1 MKTIEKR
8 ELLTAAETGGRL
20 MRTEIWVPAE
30 HVDPDAE
37 TRFELVRGRM
47 VLERDGRQHVL
58 LAGERAR
65 VPPGARYRW
74 SNGGTARD
82 HGGGDQRA
90 SRRVSSCRERTPS
103 FA

>member
-8 ELLTAAETGGRL
+8 ELLTAEETGGRL
-20 MRTEIWVPAE
+20 TRTEIWVPAE

-37 TRFELVRGRM
+37 TRFEVVRGRM

-74 SNGGTARD
+74 SNGGAD
-82 HGGGDQRA
+82 ELHVIMEVEISPPAGA
-90 SRRVSSCRERTPS
+90 
-103 FA
+103 